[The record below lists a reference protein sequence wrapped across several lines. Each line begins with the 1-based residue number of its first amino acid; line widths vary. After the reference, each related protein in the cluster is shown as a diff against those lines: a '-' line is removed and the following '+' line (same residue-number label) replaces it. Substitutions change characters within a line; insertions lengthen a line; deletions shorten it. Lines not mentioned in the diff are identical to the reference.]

1 MGILNINDKRIADE
15 NFLYLKYFVD
25 NEGNLIYSKRKKS
38 EKECEGES
46 VDESDYQSHTDMA
59 KTIIEENLELKSIF
73 EKLKKEFPGL
83 IEEPIQFIIFWGY
96 VLVNKDSSFNWI
108 EYDSVTI
115 PEIIKKRI
123 YEEKPKENGFRAID
137 IVGQYTDPEEYN
149 ELYRLHIKINEEKRK
164 MEQNKNKIE
173 LKKDDGQR

>member
-1 MGILNINDKRIADE
+1 MGILNINDKRIADK

-73 EKLKKEFPGL
+73 EKLKKEFPDL
-83 IEEPIQFIIFWGY
+83 IVEPIQFIIFWGY

-108 EYDSVTI
+108 EYDSFTI
-115 PEIIKKRI
+115 PRI
-123 YEEKPKENGFRAID
+123 VKSRIDEEKPKENGFTAID
-137 IVGQYTDPEEYN
+137 IVGQYNDHEEFN
-149 ELYRLHIKINEEKRK
+149 ELYRLHKRISEEKSR
-164 MEQNKNKIE
+164 MEQNKNKID

>member
-46 VDESDYQSHTDMA
+46 VDESDYQHHPDMA

-73 EKLKKEFPGL
+73 EKLKKEFPDL
-83 IEEPIQFIIFWGY
+83 IIEPIQFIIFWGY

-115 PEIIKKRI
+115 PKIVKSKID
-123 YEEKPKENGFRAID
+123 EEKPKENGFRAID

-149 ELYRLHIKINEEKRK
+149 ELYRLHKRINEEKRK
-164 MEQNKNKIE
+164 IEQNKNKID

>member
-1 MGILNINDKRIADE
+1 MDILNIDDKRIADK

-83 IEEPIQFIIFWGY
+83 IEEPIQFILFWGY
-96 VLVNKDSSFNWI
+96 VLVNKNFSFNWI

-123 YEEKPKENGFRAID
+123 YEEEPNKNGFSSYD
-137 IVGQYTDPEEYN
+137 LVNQYTDPEEYN
-149 ELYRLHIKINEEKRK
+149 ELYRLHIRINEEKRE

-173 LKKDDGQR
+173 LNKDNEQR

>member
-1 MGILNINDKRIADE
+1 MGILNINDKRIADK

-73 EKLKKEFPGL
+73 EKLKKEFPDL
-83 IEEPIQFIIFWGY
+83 IVEPIQFIIFWGY

-115 PEIIKKRI
+115 PEIVKSRI
-123 YEEKPKENGFRAID
+123 DEEKPKENGFSSYD
-137 IVGQYTDPEEYN
+137 LVNQYTDPEEYD
-149 ELYRLHIKINEEKRK
+149 ELCRLHTRINEEKRK

-173 LKKDDGQR
+173 LNKDNEQR